1 MSAAGCQRWRERRES
16 YRPQG
21 EIINPA
27 AFGVELLREREARP
41 FVERHHYS
49 STYPAARR
57 AFGLMRARKWFAPEL
72 CGVAVFSVPAQGQ
85 AISKWLGLEVSEGV
99 ELGRFVLLDDVAAN
113 GETFFLARALAGLR
127 AECPEVRGVLSYSDP
142 LRRVTSDGE
151 EICPGHVGTIYQAAN
166 ALYLG
171 RSTARALWLDAR
183 GRTVSERALSK
194 IRCQERGWEG
204 AMRALLV
211 AGAPARRFG
220 EEPDAWL
227 ARALSSGAF
236 RRTQHPGNHAYAL
249 RGLTSSPVHPARA
262 ALLSALASSQEVF
275 PSYPKMREE
284 VQP

>member
-85 AISKWLGLEVSEGV
+85 AISK
-99 ELGRFVLLDDVAAN
+99 
-113 GETFFLARALAGLR
+113 
-127 AECPEVRGVLSYSDP
+127 
-142 LRRVTSDGE
+142 
-151 EICPGHVGTIYQAAN
+151 
-166 ALYLG
+166 
-171 RSTARALWLDAR
+171 WLDAR